1 MIKGPFNNPF
11 VQFWLL
17 ADTFQCS
24 HQDMNKIYLSAAN
37 ILILWP
43 AHPYIS
49 APLSEREI
57 R

>member
-11 VQFWLL
+11 VQFWIL